1 MATYGGLRVFSSG
14 LSSEPVV
21 QGFKIAANQSED
33 MFKGDCVRMQADGT
47 VTEGNADGDGVI
59 VGVLNGVVYTNTDG
73 ERVWSNKYTDTLTG
87 VDTIAQV
94 ITDPFQLYIIR
105 AGNGSGADSTLT
117 YADVGS
123 SMDFDVNNAGN
134 STTGL
139 SGILLENGTGATTA
153 RARGVGLS
161 DDDGSDPL
169 TVIKTTTFTHAIVQ
183 LDPTPSMWLGVG
195 IHT

>member
-1 MATYGGLRVFSSG
+1 MATYGGLRAYSSG

-21 QGFKIAANQSED
+21 QSFKISTGQSED
-33 MFKGDCVRMQADGT
+33 IFKGDCVRMQADGT
-47 VTEGNADGDGVI
+47 VTEGNADGDGII

-73 ERVWSNKYTDTLTG
+73 ERVWSNKYTDTIAE

-117 YADVGS
+117 YTDVGS
-123 SMDFDVNNAGN
+123 SMDFDVTNAGN
-134 STTGL
+134 STTGQ
-139 SGILLENGTGATTA
+139 SGILLENGTGAVTA
-153 RARGVGLS
+153 RARVVGLS
-161 DDDGSDPL
+161 DDDGSNSL
-169 TVIKTTTFTHAIVQ
+169 TVAKATTFTHAIVQ

-195 IHT
+195 VHT